1 MASSYTSRIRLTKQA
16 DGENPN
22 TWGTILNNQVI
33 DLIDD
38 AIASYTTIS
47 IGSAAT
53 VTLTENEGASDQS
66 RSAFI
71 ELTGSV
77 GGSNNTISL
86 IIPAKSKSYVINNK
100 VSANT
105 TASDIVKMK
114 TAGGDGYDIQL
125 GAVGLVICDG
135 TSVHSLNTKGF
146 NLGTAASADIG
157 VCTTNVPDTS
167 LADIRYLRVST
178 SANVSLIGTKYIVG
192 ASAST
197 PGNFVNGTNARAYNP
212 IVTETDAELSK
223 RILAHSKQESEQ
235 AAKRGVR
242 IHNELELFFRKG
254 CIHSSNMGTYESDI
268 KKICDATKAVLDV
281 NCGEQGWISEKS
293 FCHKELGYG
302 GKVDLY
308 SSQWVIDFKT
318 KDSIEDKKQLA
329 FDSMAHQLVGY
340 ERGLPRHHSDT
351 KFSGSIRRMANVFI
365 SADNHGHVMFHEW
378 PQVKHEVYWNVFTS
392 ALDLWKHMKNY
403 RPEEFNNEG
412 N

>member
-33 DLIDD
+33 DLLDD

-53 VTLTENEGASDQS
+53 VTLTENEGAADQA
-66 RSAFI
+66 RSAFL

-114 TAGGDGYDIQL
+114 TAGGDGYNIEL

-135 TSVHSLNTKGF
+135 TSVHSVNAKGLNL

-167 LADIRYLRVST
+167 LADIRYLRVSA
-178 SANVSLIGTKYIVG
+178 SVNVSLTGTKYIVG

-197 PGNFVNGTNARAYNP
+197 PGNLIIAGNARAYNP
-212 IVTETDAELSK
+212 IVTITDAACISVNFALGNNFLVTLAGNRTLKSPANCTVGQGGNIYFIQDSTGSRTLSYNTAWQFVSASVPTLSTGASDVDM
-223 RILAHSKQESEQ
+223 LAYSARS
-235 AAKRGVR
+235 
-242 IHNELELFFRKG
+242 
-254 CIHSSNMGTYESDI
+254 
-268 KKICDATKAVLDV
+268 ATTIDAVLLK
-281 NCGEQGWISEKS
+281 G
-293 FCHKELGYG
+293 
-302 GKVDLY
+302 
-308 SSQWVIDFKT
+308 
-318 KDSIEDKKQLA
+318 
-329 FDSMAHQLVGY
+329 FD
-340 ERGLPRHHSDT
+340 R
-351 KFSGSIRRMANVFI
+351 
-365 SADNHGHVMFHEW
+365 
-378 PQVKHEVYWNVFTS
+378 
-392 ALDLWKHMKNY
+392 
-403 RPEEFNNEG
+403 
-412 N
+412 

>member
-33 DLIDD
+33 DLLDD

-53 VTLTENEGASDQS
+53 VTLTENEGAADQS

-77 GGSNNTISL
+77 GGANNTISL

-114 TAGGDGYDIQL
+114 TAGGDGYDIKL

-135 TSVHSLNTKGF
+135 TSVHSINAKGF

-178 SANVSLIGTKYIVG
+178 SANVSLIGSKFIVG
-192 ASAST
+192 ASVTT
-197 PGNFVNGTNARAYNP
+197 PGNFVIGTNARAYNP
-212 IVTETDAELSK
+212 IVTVTDA
-223 RILAHSKQESEQ
+223 A
-235 AAKRGVR
+235 
-242 IHNELELFFRKG
+242 
-254 CIHSSNMGTYESDI
+254 CISVNMALGNNFLVTLGGNRTLKKPANCTVGQGGNIYFIQDGTGSR
-268 KKICDATKAVLDV
+268 T
-281 NCGEQGWISEKS
+281 
-293 FCHKELGYG
+293 LGYNTAWQFVSASVPTLSTG
-302 GKVDLY
+302 AADVDMLVY
-308 SSQWVIDFKT
+308 NARSSATIDAVVLKN
-318 KDSIEDKKQLA
+318 
-329 FDSMAHQLVGY
+329 FD
-340 ERGLPRHHSDT
+340 R
-351 KFSGSIRRMANVFI
+351 
-365 SADNHGHVMFHEW
+365 
-378 PQVKHEVYWNVFTS
+378 
-392 ALDLWKHMKNY
+392 
-403 RPEEFNNEG
+403 
-412 N
+412 

>member
-33 DLIDD
+33 DLLDD

-53 VTLTENEGASDQS
+53 VTLTENEGAADQS

-77 GGSNNTISL
+77 GGANNTISL

-114 TAGGDGYDIQL
+114 TAGGDGYDIKL

-135 TSVHSLNTKGF
+135 TSVHSLNATGF

-178 SANVSLIGTKYIVG
+178 SSNVSLIGSKFIVG
-192 ASAST
+192 ASVST
-197 PGNFVNGTNARAYNP
+197 PGNFVIGTNARAYNP
-212 IVTETDAELSK
+212 IVTVTDAACISVNMALGNNFVVTLGGNRTLKKPANCTVGQGGNIYFIQDGTGSRTLGYNTAWQFVSATVPTLSTG
-223 RILAHSKQESEQ
+223 
-235 AAKRGVR
+235 AADVDMLVYNAR
-242 IHNELELFFRKG
+242 
-254 CIHSSNMGTYESDI
+254 SS
-268 KKICDATKAVLDV
+268 ATIDAVLLK
-281 NCGEQGWISEKS
+281 N
-293 FCHKELGYG
+293 
-302 GKVDLY
+302 
-308 SSQWVIDFKT
+308 
-318 KDSIEDKKQLA
+318 
-329 FDSMAHQLVGY
+329 FD
-340 ERGLPRHHSDT
+340 R
-351 KFSGSIRRMANVFI
+351 
-365 SADNHGHVMFHEW
+365 
-378 PQVKHEVYWNVFTS
+378 
-392 ALDLWKHMKNY
+392 
-403 RPEEFNNEG
+403 
-412 N
+412 